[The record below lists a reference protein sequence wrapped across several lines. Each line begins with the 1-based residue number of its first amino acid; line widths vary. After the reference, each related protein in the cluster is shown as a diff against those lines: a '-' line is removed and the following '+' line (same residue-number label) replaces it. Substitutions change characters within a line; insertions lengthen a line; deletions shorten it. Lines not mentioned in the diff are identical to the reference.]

1 MVTEHGS
8 LPVPAPATA
17 ELLKG
22 IPVYSSGVEAELVTP
37 TGAALVSTLAKGF
50 GPLPAMKVEHIGY
63 GAGAKDFP
71 AHPNIARLFVG
82 QSVEA
87 VTAQAAPP
95 GDEIVSVLEANLD
108 DMSPQLYG
116 YFMEQALAAGALDV
130 TCSAVQMKKNR
141 PGVTV
146 SVLCAPERSEALAQL
161 LFEQT
166 TTLGVRIHEAR
177 RKCLEREMVNVE
189 TEYGTIRIKVGKHE
203 GRVLNVA
210 PEFEDCQRCAAK
222 KSVPLKQV
230 MLAAQLAY
238 LQQTGKATGAGETI
252 TEKAESA

>member
-1 MVTEHGS
+1 VASEHGF

-22 IPVYSSGVEAELVTP
+22 LPVYSTGVEAELVTP
-37 TGAALVSTLAKGF
+37 TGAALVATLAKGF
-50 GPLPAMKVEHIGY
+50 GPLPAMKIEHIGY

-71 AHPNIARLFVG
+71 THPNITRLFVG

-116 YFMEQALAAGALDV
+116 YFMEQALAGGALDV

-141 PGVTV
+141 PGITV
-146 SVLCAPERSEALAQL
+146 SMLCAPERSEALAQL

-166 TTLGVRIHEAR
+166 TTIGVRIYEAR
-177 RKCLEREMVNVE
+177 RKCLEREVVNVE
-189 TEYGTIRIKVGKHE
+189 TAYGTIRIKVGKHE

-210 PEFEDCQRCAAK
+210 PEFEDCQRCAAE

-238 LQQTGKATGAGETI
+238 LQQTSKATGPGDTS
-252 TEKAESA
+252 TDKAESA

>member
-1 MVTEHGS
+1 M
-8 LPVPAPATA
+8 
-17 ELLKG
+17 
-22 IPVYSSGVEAELVTP
+22 
-37 TGAALVSTLAKGF
+37 
-50 GPLPAMKVEHIGY
+50 
-63 GAGAKDFP
+63 
-71 AHPNIARLFVG
+71 
-82 QSVEA
+82 
-87 VTAQAAPP
+87 
-95 GDEIVSVLEANLD
+95 
-108 DMSPQLYG
+108 
-116 YFMEQALAAGALDV
+116 

-166 TTLGVRIHEAR
+166 TTLGVRISEAR

-189 TEYGTIRIKVGKHE
+189 TEYGTIPIKVGKHD

-210 PEFEDCQRCAAK
+210 PEFEDCQRCAAQ
-222 KSVPLKQV
+222 KSVPLKRV

-238 LQQTGKATGAGETI
+238 LQLTREVTSDAETG